1 MHGDCLSTPAEDCPY
16 RVYFSRKTT
25 CKVDCLAWKK
35 ERENIAEECQEMYP
49 FILMLEHIKVYSQ
62 RRGENRVFDVG
73 RQLGKDN
80 KSEAGV
86 R

>member
-1 MHGDCLSTPAEDCPY
+1 MVTVCLHQLKTCPY
-16 RVYFSRKTT
+16 RAYFSRKTT
-25 CKVDCLAWKK
+25 RLAWKK

-62 RRGENRVFDVG
+62 RTGENRVFDVG
-73 RQLGKDN
+73 RQLGKDY
-80 KSEAGV
+80 KSKAGV